1 MHVNDSDL
9 ITIFSDITIE
19 RGIFSNISK
28 PKTFTMK
35 IQEPKEMLQ

>member
-28 PKTFTMK
+28 LKTFTMK
-35 IQEPKEMLQ
+35 IQEPKEMLK